1 MYKPKDTKDI
11 YVESLSINSS
21 NLEKQLE
28 GQTVSPAEI
37 RQLLSAVDGQFRKRL
52 AAIVEDYQKDMMAL
66 ENVPSPLRLFIECLA
81 ESEKSL
87 KLSSQSQSLIRRYI
101 SAWED
106 WM

>member
-1 MYKPKDTKDI
+1 M
-11 YVESLSINSS
+11 
-21 NLEKQLE
+21 
-28 GQTVSPAEI
+28 
-37 RQLLSAVDGQFRKRL
+37 SAVDGQFRKRL

-87 KLSSQSQSLIRRYI
+87 KLSSQSQNLIRRYI

>member
-1 MYKPKDTKDI
+1 MYKPKDTTDI

-37 RQLLSAVDGQFRKRL
+37 HELLSAVDGQFRKRL
-52 AAIVEDYQKDMMAL
+52 ATIVEDYQKDMMAL

-87 KLSSQSQSLIRRYI
+87 KLSSQSQNLIRRYI

>member
-1 MYKPKDTKDI
+1 MCKPKDTKDI

-37 RQLLSAVDGQFRKRL
+37 RELLSAVDGQFRKRL

-87 KLSSQSQSLIRRYI
+87 KLSSQSQNLIRRYI